1 MGKWIKKYSLTII
14 GMALVFG
21 VSSLFLIPKLKVDSS
36 FDQFFPTGHPSLS
49 FYGDF
54 VAEMGTADNSMILA
68 IKNQP
73 SIFDSV
79 FLKRVEIFLV
89 DLDSLPEIKT
99 VSSILSIKKYNQV
112 LPGKV
117 SSRPYIQVSHPERF
131 SRDSVL
137 IFSDFLFNQHFISED
152 ASVLKFPV
160 QLVDSL
166 SLDEFDNLLDKID
179 QLDQKVGFGKIHVM
193 GRKYMESEF
202 QKLTKKEMKTALV
215 LSFGVIIL
223 GLYLIHRTW
232 MGVIIPIAC
241 MLISL
246 LMLYG
251 YLSLFGRSLTI
262 MSNLFPT
269 IVLIVGISDIIHICT
284 KFSIDSKTIHNPITA
299 MDKTL
304 KEIGL
309 ITLINSLTTAAG
321 FLMLLTMSMQAL
333 KSFGVDATVGLAF
346 AWLNSILLLPA
357 LILFF
362 NLESSFSKPVQKKKY
377 QKLLQFLVD
386 FTSNYPKQI
395 ILVFS
400 LFVLISLLGL
410 KNINTNNMMLT
421 NLPKHNRLFEDFA
434 FFDQELG
441 GGRSVELSLHTKDGK
456 NFLDYEMLQS
466 VEKIEDYLEK
476 EMGVSQIIGPSVYA
490 KWLHLIVD
498 RNSNWS
504 LPSAN
509 EMSLM
514 KLYSQS
520 SSTALPIKII
530 SDTGGTARIYGRMKD
545 PGRRNAEAMEQSFE
559 IWKSTIPEL
568 KELEVAFTGI
578 DHLTDF
584 GHQLRIDNMYQ
595 SFIILV
601 IVVSMITG
609 ILYKSW
615 KLVLISM
622 VANMIPVLVVGG
634 VLGFTGIEMRGT
646 TTIIFTVG
654 FVIAVDNTL
663 HFIHRY
669 KLERKNGLSVQEAIN
684 KTILQTGIA
693 MTLTSLILL
702 GGFTVLLF
710 SSFGDIYYH
719 GLLVSIVIF
728 VAIVTDLVLTPVLI
742 KLLFKNELDKIKKF

>member
-1 MGKWIKKYSLTII
+1 MGKWIKKYSLAII
-14 GMALVFG
+14 GLALFFG
-21 VSSLFLIPKLKVDSS
+21 VYSFFLLPKLKVDSS
-36 FDQFFPTGHPSLS
+36 FDQFFPTGHPSLAI
-49 FYGDF
+49 YGDF

-73 SIFDSV
+73 SIFDSI
-79 FLKRVEIFLV
+79 FLKGVETFLV
-89 DLDSLPEIKT
+89 NLASLPEIKT
-99 VSSILSIKKYNQV
+99 VSSILSIKKYNQI

-117 SSRPYIQVSHPERF
+117 SSRPYLQVSHPERF
-131 SRDSVL
+131 ARDSML
-137 IFSDFLFNQHFISED
+137 IFSDFSFNQHFINED
-152 ASVLKFPV
+152 ASVLKIPV
-160 QLVDSL
+160 QLVYAL
-166 SLDEFDNLLDKID
+166 SLDEFDNLLNEID
-179 QLDQKVGFGKIHVM
+179 QLGQEMGFGKIHVM

-215 LSFGVIIL
+215 LSFGVIL
-223 GLYLIHRTW
+223 FALYLIHRTW
-232 MGVIIPIAC
+232 MGVVIPIAC

-251 YLSLFGRSLTI
+251 YLSLFGRPLTI

-284 KFSIDSKTIHNPITA
+284 KFSIDSKTIHNPILA

-309 ITLINSLTTAAG
+309 ITFINSLTTAAG
-321 FLMLLTMSMQAL
+321 FLMLLTMNMQAL

-346 AWLNSILLLPA
+346 AWLISILLLPA

-362 NLESSFSKPVQKKKY
+362 NLGSSFVKPVQRSNY
-377 QKLLQFLVD
+377 QKFLQFLVD
-386 FTSNYPKQI
+386 FTSNHPKQI

-400 LFVLISLLGL
+400 LLVLISLIGFR
-410 KNINTNNMMLT
+410 NINTNNMMLT

-434 FFDQELG
+434 FFDRELG
-441 GGRSVELSLHTKDGK
+441 GGRSVELALRTKNGRD
-456 NFLDYEMLQS
+456 FLDYEMLQS
-466 VEKIEDYLEK
+466 VEKIECYLEK
-476 EMGVSQIIGPSVYA
+476 KMGVSQIIGPSLYA

-504 LPSAN
+504 LPSEN
-509 EMSLM
+509 QISLI

-530 SDTGGTARIYGRMKD
+530 SDSGSTARIYGRLED
-545 PGRRNAEAMEQSFE
+545 QGRRNMEAMEQSFG
-559 IWKSTIPEL
+559 IWKSTVPEL
-568 KELEVAFTGI
+568 KEMEVVFTGI
-578 DHLTDF
+578 DHLTDI
-584 GHQLRIDNMYQ
+584 GHQLRIDNIYK

-601 IVVSMITG
+601 IVVSLITG
-609 ILYKSW
+609 ILYKSL
-615 KLVLISM
+615 KLVLVSM
-622 VANMIPVLVVGG
+622 IANLIPVIVVGG

-669 KLERKNGLSVQEAIN
+669 KLETKKGLPVQEAIN
-684 KTILQTGIA
+684 KTILQTGMA

-702 GGFTVLLF
+702 GGFIVLLF

-719 GLLVSIVIF
+719 GLLVSIVII

-742 KLLFKNELDKIKKF
+742 KLLFNNVLDKIKKI